1 VGGAYFAIKPP
12 PPVSVFF
19 YVVAAAILVVVVSY
33 YSMRTHI
40 QGRRGAAAPAVPAQA
55 LQKGPAP

>member
-1 VGGAYFAIKPP
+1 
-12 PPVSVFF
+12 
-19 YVVAAAILVVVVSY
+19 VSY

-40 QGRRGAAAPAVPAQA
+40 QGKRGAAAAVPVQA